1 MGFNGRNLTDETY
14 RVGGYSFPGATFNNS
29 ISAFY
34 GPPRTFSVTL
44 TARY

>member
-14 RVGGYSFPGATFNNS
+14 RVGGYNFAGATFNNS

-34 GPPRTFSVTL
+34 GPPRTFSFTL